1 MPAHQESPSSITL
14 ILVPFLST
22 YVPCPEGP
30 EIVMRISNSISHKIY
45 ILDFLLSLLLVFN
58 FATLLDLF
66 LLFSDF
72 FFFLGSELVD
82 LQLETAKCFSLTLN
96 SLFLCNLIISW
107 GLDNVCISAVQ
118 KLSALND
125 NENKFLTTI
134 GFYKID
140 VYLYCRLTL
149 GCDFQLYVVF
159 MRFSQNSRLRWSR
172 RAGEFNFAVTQAA
185 TWREILQH

>member
-1 MPAHQESPSSITL
+1 MPAHQESPSSTTL

-72 FFFLGSELVD
+72 FFFGDRNWLICNWRQQS
-82 LQLETAKCFSLTLN
+82 AFHWPSIR
-96 SLFLCNLIISW
+96 SFLCNLIISW
-107 GLDNVCISAVQ
+107 GLDNVCISAVK

-140 VYLYCRLTL
+140 VYFYCRLTL